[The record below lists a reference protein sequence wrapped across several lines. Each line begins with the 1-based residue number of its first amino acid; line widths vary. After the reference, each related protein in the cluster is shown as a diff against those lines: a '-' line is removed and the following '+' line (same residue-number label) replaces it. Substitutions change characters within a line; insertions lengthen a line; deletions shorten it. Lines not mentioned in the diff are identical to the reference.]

1 MAALVAVTT
10 LTTSALAQKNELP
23 GIIGRP
29 FVSDQGVLNASLFDK
44 NMHLGEGLTFE
55 VNDGHLMGNGFARRT
70 FEVPAVFNFDQDVH
84 FAANLV
90 PSSYS
95 TYFLTPSLRANAFA
109 GTAISPWVSFG
120 RGLGHLGVADHLEFG
135 GSNPDNSNF
144 TGIFQMG
151 FGLDVRIKR
160 TISLR
165 GQVRDFWSG
174 TPDLNVDTGKGHQH
188 NFLVVGG
195 VIWRLGK
202 S

>member
-1 MAALVAVTT
+1 
-10 LTTSALAQKNELP
+10 
-23 GIIGRP
+23 
-29 FVSDQGVLNASLFDK
+29 
-44 NMHLGEGLTFE
+44 
-55 VNDGHLMGNGFARRT
+55 MGNGFARLT

-95 TYFLTPSLRANAFA
+95 TYFVTPSLRANAFA

-120 RGLGHLGVADHLEFG
+120 GGLGHFGVADHLQFG
-135 GSNPDNSNF
+135 GSNPGNSNF

-174 TPDLNVDTGKGHQH
+174 TPDLNVDTGKSHQH
-188 NFLVVGG
+188 NFFVGG
-195 VIWRLGK
+195 AVMWRFGE